1 MPERTVL
8 LHELLAYVS
17 RAQDR
22 GETVID
28 VTGPHKRKVY
38 DDRQGI
44 DVTVCAFTV
53 YTAGKQSMISL
64 NHSIDIPN
72 PTYYRDHAH
81 GLLNGRE
88 MARARNTVVHIS
100 RWKTTAS
107 RIVYNEKCY
116 IHVFDDGNDVLPRH
130 CPWRIIGSDHA
141 HGKLLLKA
149 DFMAPIACCA
159 CAAFLLGEPPVRFC
173 SMCKEPTCSACFYR
187 SQAACSNCFCAT

>member
-53 YTAGKQSMISL
+53 YTAGKHERVASSL
-64 NHSIDIPN
+64 PN
-72 PTYYRDHAH
+72 WRVHEML
-81 GLLNGRE
+81 GSRE
-88 MARARNTVVHIS
+88 
-100 RWKTTAS
+100 
-107 RIVYNEKCY
+107 
-116 IHVFDDGNDVLPRH
+116 
-130 CPWRIIGSDHA
+130 
-141 HGKLLLKA
+141 
-149 DFMAPIACCA
+149 
-159 CAAFLLGEPPVRFC
+159 
-173 SMCKEPTCSACFYR
+173 
-187 SQAACSNCFCAT
+187 